1 MSTGYLAWIVRAVT
15 WMLSVGVLTLLQ
27 LGGWTRPADHALYDL
42 HLRAW
47 RMPVSNQV
55 LIIAIDPKS
64 LDKLGRWPWPR
75 QLHARLLDRLTDA
88 GVLGV
93 GLDVTFSEPDKAS
106 PQADRSLA
114 DAIRRNGHVV
124 LPVFAEARELGGM
137 PEEMLP
143 IPALASHAT
152 LGQVDVALGDDRL
165 ARGAYLRAGLGA
177 PYWPSF
183 ALALYRQ
190 HDTLPDADLPGLR
203 NDLPENN
210 SPYRWIRDNYVLLR
224 YAGPAGTIGRLSFVD
239 VLDGK
244 IPTSM
249 LRGRWVLIGATAAGE
264 GDYIATPASLSE
276 SSMPG
281 VEYQANILES
291 LLSRQLVTPL
301 NFMQQLLT
309 GSAMLLLVP
318 LFAWHRRRSR
328 AWVGVVGSMAS
339 ILLLSIVLL
348 RVPHLWWPPAACMFA
363 ALLGI
368 ASLWLMDRFVAI
380 SGSGA
385 IAENRELPFPPSGS
399 NG

>member
-1 MSTGYLAWIVRAVT
+1 MSTGYLAWAVRAVT

-27 LGGWTRPADHALYDL
+27 LGGWMRTADHALYDL

-47 RMPVSNQV
+47 QMPVSDRV
-55 LIIAIDPKS
+55 LIVAIDPKS
-64 LDKLGRWPWPR
+64 LDVLGRWPWPR

-106 PQADRSLA
+106 PQADRALA

-124 LPVFAEARELGGM
+124 LPVFAEAPELGGM

-143 IPALASHAT
+143 IPALASHAA

-183 ALALYRQ
+183 ALALFRQ
-190 HDTLPDADLPGLR
+190 HGTLPDADLPGLR
-203 NDLPENN
+203 NDLRESD

-249 LRGRWVLIGATAAGE
+249 LRGRWILIGATAAGQ

-291 LLSRQLVTPL
+291 LLGRQLVTPL
-301 NFMQQLLT
+301 DFMQQLLV
-309 GSAMLLLVP
+309 GGAMLLLPP
-318 LFAWHRRRSR
+318 LLAWPRHRPR
-328 AWVGVVGSMAS
+328 AWVGIVGWMAS

-348 RVPHLWWPPAACMFA
+348 RALHLWWPPAACMSA
-363 ALLGI
+363 ALPGI
-368 ASLWLMDRFVAI
+368 ASIWLMDRFVAMP
-380 SGSGA
+380 GNA
-385 IAENRELPFPPSGS
+385 DAAEARQLPFPPAGS
-399 NG
+399 KG